1 MIDAGDIATLAELYD
16 RYANAFERLS
26 PDRLQARRLF
36 FARLESLYQQEGSG
50 VGFEAFRFEMVKRCK
65 EYLKKN

>member
-1 MIDAGDIATLAELYD
+1 MIDAGDIAKLAGLYD

-36 FARLESLYQQEGSG
+36 WSRLEMLYQQEGAG
-50 VGFEAFRFEMVKRCK
+50 VDFEAFRFEMVQRCK